1 MKAQI
6 FSVGTEIL
14 LGNITDTNSKFIG
27 QKLTEYGIDVYKM
40 VTIGDNFDRLYQE
53 MKNAYGKVDYIFV
66 TGGLGPTED
75 DISKEVA
82 IKVIGKEDQVEIDK
96 KSKERIESYF
106 SNNKK
111 AVKVNLKQAKFPK
124 GAIILDNDKGTA
136 PGCIMGDKTKIIL
149 LPGPP
154 REMEYMFENKLSSYL
169 KKDAIIKSKNL
180 RIGLLGEW
188 DMANRIDLSSTN
200 PTISPYFDNEG
211 GFLRITAKAKS
222 EKEADFLLNEKE
234 KEVKNVFGNFGIVL
248 LAAIFTLACLTT
260 CIGLITSGGEYFESL
275 FNQKLSYRKWVLVW
289 TLFSF
294 LMANFGLNKLLEF
307 SVPLLTIIYP
317 VALVLILMGI
327 SHDFI
332 NYSKESYLFTASL
345 SVLIPLVEVLN
356 NSFGIK
362 LWFVTNLVESLP
374 LYKEGLS
381 WLLPSLFVLVI
392 TTVVFKFL
400 YTFKENEKIKERY

>member
-40 VTIGDNFDRLYQE
+40 TTIGDNFDRLYQA

-234 KEVKNVFGNFGIVL
+234 KEVKNIFGNLFISDDGLRKEETLINL
-248 LAAIFTLACLTT
+248 LKERNEKVST
-260 CIGLITSGGEYFESL
+260 CESITGGLIASSIIDISGASEVIE
-275 FNQKLSYRKWVLVW
+275 
-289 TLFSF
+289 
-294 LMANFGLNKLLEF
+294 
-307 SVPLLTIIYP
+307 
-317 VALVLILMGI
+317 
-327 SHDFI
+327 
-332 NYSKESYLFTASL
+332 ESY
-345 SVLIPLVEVLN
+345 
-356 NSFGIK
+356 
-362 LWFVTNLVESLP
+362 
-374 LYKEGLS
+374 
-381 WLLPSLFVLVI
+381 I
-392 TTVVFKFL
+392 T
-400 YTFKENEKIKERY
+400 YSDKIKEKILNVSRETLEKYSAVSVECANEMIEGLYKITNSSLCIGSTGYAHKGEVFLAIKYKNQKVIKKFQFSADRNKARLFAKNRALDLAIIIMRGKYEDNIDI

>member
-1 MKAQI
+1 MEAQI

-40 VTIGDNFDRLYQE
+40 TTIGDNFDRLYQA

-234 KEVKNVFGNFGIVL
+234 KEVKNVFGNLFISDDGLRKEETLINL
-248 LAAIFTLACLTT
+248 LKERNEKVST
-260 CIGLITSGGEYFESL
+260 CESITGGLIASSIIDISGASEVIE
-275 FNQKLSYRKWVLVW
+275 
-289 TLFSF
+289 
-294 LMANFGLNKLLEF
+294 
-307 SVPLLTIIYP
+307 
-317 VALVLILMGI
+317 
-327 SHDFI
+327 
-332 NYSKESYLFTASL
+332 ESY
-345 SVLIPLVEVLN
+345 
-356 NSFGIK
+356 
-362 LWFVTNLVESLP
+362 
-374 LYKEGLS
+374 
-381 WLLPSLFVLVI
+381 I
-392 TTVVFKFL
+392 T
-400 YTFKENEKIKERY
+400 YSDKIKEKILNVSRETLDKYSAVSVECANEMIEGLYKITNSSLCIGSTGYAHKGEVILAIKYKNQKVIKKFQFSADRNKARLFAKNRALDLAIIIMRGKYEDNIDI

>member
-27 QKLTEYGIDVYKM
+27 QKLKEYGIDVYKM
-40 VTIGDNFDRLYQE
+40 TTIGDNFDRLYQA

-96 KSKERIESYF
+96 KSKERIERYF

-111 AVKVNLKQAKFPK
+111 AVKVNLKQARFPK

-136 PGCIMGDKTKIIL
+136 PGCIIGDKTKIIL

-154 REMEYMFENKLSSYL
+154 REMEYMFENKLSTYL

-234 KEVKNVFGNFGIVL
+234 KEVKNVFGNLFISDDGLRKEETLINL
-248 LAAIFTLACLTT
+248 LKERNEKVST
-260 CIGLITSGGEYFESL
+260 CESITGGFIASSLIDISGASNVIE
-275 FNQKLSYRKWVLVW
+275 
-289 TLFSF
+289 
-294 LMANFGLNKLLEF
+294 
-307 SVPLLTIIYP
+307 
-317 VALVLILMGI
+317 
-327 SHDFI
+327 
-332 NYSKESYLFTASL
+332 ESY
-345 SVLIPLVEVLN
+345 
-356 NSFGIK
+356 
-362 LWFVTNLVESLP
+362 
-374 LYKEGLS
+374 
-381 WLLPSLFVLVI
+381 I
-392 TTVVFKFL
+392 T
-400 YTFKENEKIKERY
+400 YSDKIKEKILNVSRETLEKYSAVSIECANEMVEGLYEITKSSLCIGSTGYAHKGEVILAIKYKNQKVIKKFQFSADRNKARLFAKNRALDLAIIIMRGKYEDNIDI

>member
-40 VTIGDNFDRLYQE
+40 TTIGDNFDRLYQA

-234 KEVKNVFGNFGIVL
+234 KEVKNIFGNLFISDDGLRKEETLINL
-248 LAAIFTLACLTT
+248 LKERNEKVST
-260 CIGLITSGGEYFESL
+260 CESITGGLIASSIIDISGASNVIE
-275 FNQKLSYRKWVLVW
+275 
-289 TLFSF
+289 
-294 LMANFGLNKLLEF
+294 
-307 SVPLLTIIYP
+307 
-317 VALVLILMGI
+317 
-327 SHDFI
+327 
-332 NYSKESYLFTASL
+332 ESY
-345 SVLIPLVEVLN
+345 
-356 NSFGIK
+356 
-362 LWFVTNLVESLP
+362 
-374 LYKEGLS
+374 
-381 WLLPSLFVLVI
+381 I
-392 TTVVFKFL
+392 T
-400 YTFKENEKIKERY
+400 YSDKIKEKILNVSRETLEKYSAVSVECANEMIEGLYKITNSSLCIGSTGYAHKGEVFLAIKYKNQKVIKKFQFSADRNKARLFAKNRALDLAIIIMRGKYEDNIDI

>member
-40 VTIGDNFDRLYQE
+40 VTIGDNFDRLFQA

-188 DMANRIDLSSTN
+188 YMANRIDLSSTN

-222 EKEADFLLNEKE
+222 EKDADFLLNEKE
-234 KEVKNVFGNFGIVL
+234 KEVKNVFGNLFISDDGLRKEETLINL
-248 LAAIFTLACLTT
+248 LKERNEKVST
-260 CIGLITSGGEYFESL
+260 CESITGGLIASSIIDISGASDVIE
-275 FNQKLSYRKWVLVW
+275 
-289 TLFSF
+289 
-294 LMANFGLNKLLEF
+294 
-307 SVPLLTIIYP
+307 
-317 VALVLILMGI
+317 
-327 SHDFI
+327 
-332 NYSKESYLFTASL
+332 ESY
-345 SVLIPLVEVLN
+345 
-356 NSFGIK
+356 
-362 LWFVTNLVESLP
+362 
-374 LYKEGLS
+374 
-381 WLLPSLFVLVI
+381 I
-392 TTVVFKFL
+392 T
-400 YTFKENEKIKERY
+400 YSDKIKEKILNVSRETLEKYSAVSVECANEMVEGLYKITKSSLCIGSTGYAHKGEVILAIKYKNQKVIKKFQFSADRNKARLFAKNRAMDLAILMMRGKYEDDIDI

>member
-40 VTIGDNFDRLYQE
+40 VTIGDNFDRLFQA

-96 KSKERIESYF
+96 KSKERIERYF
-106 SNNKK
+106 SDNKK
-111 AVKVNLKQAKFPK
+111 AIKVNLKQAKFPK

-136 PGCIMGDKTKIIL
+136 PGCIIGDKTKIIL

-154 REMEYMFENKLSSYL
+154 REMEYMFENKLSTYL

-234 KEVKNVFGNFGIVL
+234 KEVKNIFGNLFISDDGLRKEETLINL
-248 LAAIFTLACLTT
+248 LKERNEKVSTCESITGGLIASSIIDISGASEVIEESYITYSDRIKEKILNVSRETLEKYSAVSVECANEMVEGLYKITNSSL
-260 CIGLITSGGEYFESL
+260 CIGSTGYAHKGEVILAIKYK
-275 FNQKLSYRKWVLVW
+275 NQKVIKKFQFSADRNKAR
-289 TLFSF
+289 LFAKNRA
-294 LMANFGLNKLLEF
+294 LDLA
-307 SVPLLTIIYP
+307 IIIMRGKYEDN
-317 VALVLILMGI
+317 IDI
-327 SHDFI
+327 
-332 NYSKESYLFTASL
+332 
-345 SVLIPLVEVLN
+345 
-356 NSFGIK
+356 
-362 LWFVTNLVESLP
+362 
-374 LYKEGLS
+374 
-381 WLLPSLFVLVI
+381 
-392 TTVVFKFL
+392 
-400 YTFKENEKIKERY
+400 

>member
-40 VTIGDNFDRLYQE
+40 VTIGDNFDRLYQA

-234 KEVKNVFGNFGIVL
+234 KEVKNVFGNLFISDDGLRKEETLINL
-248 LAAIFTLACLTT
+248 LKERNEKVSTCESITGGLIASSIIDISGASEVIEESYITYSDRIKEKILNVSRETLEKYSAVSVECANEMIEGLYKITNSSL
-260 CIGLITSGGEYFESL
+260 CIGSTGYAHKGEVILAIKYK
-275 FNQKLSYRKWVLVW
+275 NQKVIKKFQFSADRNKAR
-289 TLFSF
+289 LFAKNRA
-294 LMANFGLNKLLEF
+294 LDLA
-307 SVPLLTIIYP
+307 IIIMRGKYEDN
-317 VALVLILMGI
+317 IDI
-327 SHDFI
+327 
-332 NYSKESYLFTASL
+332 
-345 SVLIPLVEVLN
+345 
-356 NSFGIK
+356 
-362 LWFVTNLVESLP
+362 
-374 LYKEGLS
+374 
-381 WLLPSLFVLVI
+381 
-392 TTVVFKFL
+392 
-400 YTFKENEKIKERY
+400 

>member
-14 LGNITDTNSKFIG
+14 LGNIIDTNSKFIG
-27 QKLTEYGIDVYKM
+27 QKLTEFGIDVYKM
-40 VTIGDNFDRLYQE
+40 VTIGDNFDRLFQE

-96 KSKERIESYF
+96 KSKERIERYF

-169 KKDAIIKSKNL
+169 KKDAVIKSKNL

-222 EKEADFLLNEKE
+222 EKDADFLLNEKE
-234 KEVKNVFGNFGIVL
+234 KEVKNVFGNLFISDDGLRKEETLINL
-248 LAAIFTLACLTT
+248 LKERNEKVST
-260 CIGLITSGGEYFESL
+260 CESITGGLIASS
-275 FNQKLSYRKWVLVW
+275 
-289 TLFSF
+289 
-294 LMANFGLNKLLEF
+294 
-307 SVPLLTIIYP
+307 IID
-317 VALVLILMGI
+317 I
-327 SHDFI
+327 SAASDVI
-332 NYSKESYLFTASL
+332 EESY
-345 SVLIPLVEVLN
+345 
-356 NSFGIK
+356 
-362 LWFVTNLVESLP
+362 
-374 LYKEGLS
+374 
-381 WLLPSLFVLVI
+381 I
-392 TTVVFKFL
+392 T
-400 YTFKENEKIKERY
+400 YSDKIKEKILNVSRETLDKYSAVSVECANEMVEGLYKITKSSLCIGSTGYAHKGEVILAIKYKNQKVIKKFQFSADRNKARLFAKNRALDLAIIIMRGKYEDNIDI

>member
-27 QKLTEYGIDVYKM
+27 QKLTEFGIDVYKM
-40 VTIGDNFDRLYQE
+40 VTIGDNFDRLYQA

-82 IKVIGKEDQVEIDK
+82 IKVIGKEEQVEIDK

-136 PGCIMGDKTKIIL
+136 PGCIMGDRTKIIL

-234 KEVKNVFGNFGIVL
+234 KEVKNVFGNLFISDDGLRKEETLINL
-248 LAAIFTLACLTT
+248 LKERNEKVST
-260 CIGLITSGGEYFESL
+260 CESITGGLIASSIIDISGASEVIE
-275 FNQKLSYRKWVLVW
+275 
-289 TLFSF
+289 
-294 LMANFGLNKLLEF
+294 
-307 SVPLLTIIYP
+307 
-317 VALVLILMGI
+317 
-327 SHDFI
+327 
-332 NYSKESYLFTASL
+332 ESY
-345 SVLIPLVEVLN
+345 
-356 NSFGIK
+356 
-362 LWFVTNLVESLP
+362 
-374 LYKEGLS
+374 
-381 WLLPSLFVLVI
+381 I
-392 TTVVFKFL
+392 T
-400 YTFKENEKIKERY
+400 YSDKIKEKILNVSRETLEKYSAVSVECANEMIEGLYKITNSSLCIGSTGYAHKGEVILAIKYKNQKVIKKFQFSADRNKARLFAKNRALDLAIIIMRGKYEDNIDI

>member
-40 VTIGDNFDRLYQE
+40 VTIGDNFDRMYQA

-82 IKVIGKEDQVEIDK
+82 IKVIGKEDRVEIDK

-234 KEVKNVFGNFGIVL
+234 KEVKNVFGNLFISDDGLRKEETLINL
-248 LAAIFTLACLTT
+248 LKERNEKVST
-260 CIGLITSGGEYFESL
+260 CESITGGLIASSIIDISGASEVIE
-275 FNQKLSYRKWVLVW
+275 
-289 TLFSF
+289 
-294 LMANFGLNKLLEF
+294 
-307 SVPLLTIIYP
+307 
-317 VALVLILMGI
+317 
-327 SHDFI
+327 
-332 NYSKESYLFTASL
+332 ESY
-345 SVLIPLVEVLN
+345 
-356 NSFGIK
+356 
-362 LWFVTNLVESLP
+362 
-374 LYKEGLS
+374 
-381 WLLPSLFVLVI
+381 I
-392 TTVVFKFL
+392 T
-400 YTFKENEKIKERY
+400 YSDKIKEKILNVSRETLEKYSAVSVECANEMVEGLYKITNSSLCIGSTGYAHKGEVILAIKYKNQKVIKKFQFSADRNKARLFAKNRALDLAIIIMRGKYEDNIDI

>member
-27 QKLTEYGIDVYKM
+27 QKLTEYGIDIYKM
-40 VTIGDNFDRLYQE
+40 VTIGDNFDRLYQA

-234 KEVKNVFGNFGIVL
+234 KEVKNVFGNLFISDDGLRKEETLINL
-248 LAAIFTLACLTT
+248 LKERNEKVST
-260 CIGLITSGGEYFESL
+260 CESITGGLIASSIIDISGASEVIE
-275 FNQKLSYRKWVLVW
+275 
-289 TLFSF
+289 
-294 LMANFGLNKLLEF
+294 
-307 SVPLLTIIYP
+307 
-317 VALVLILMGI
+317 
-327 SHDFI
+327 
-332 NYSKESYLFTASL
+332 ESY
-345 SVLIPLVEVLN
+345 
-356 NSFGIK
+356 
-362 LWFVTNLVESLP
+362 
-374 LYKEGLS
+374 
-381 WLLPSLFVLVI
+381 I
-392 TTVVFKFL
+392 T
-400 YTFKENEKIKERY
+400 YSDKIKEKILNVSRETLEKYSAVSVECANEMIEGLYKITNSSLCIGSTGYAHKGEVILAIKYKNQKVIKKFQFSADRNKARLFAKNRALDLAIIIMRGKYEDNIDI

>member
-14 LGNITDTNSKFIG
+14 LGNITDTNSKFIE

-40 VTIGDNFDRLYQE
+40 VTIGDNFDRLYQA

-136 PGCIMGDKTKIIL
+136 PGCIMGDKTRIIL

-234 KEVKNVFGNFGIVL
+234 KEVKNIFGNLFISDDGLRKEETLINL
-248 LAAIFTLACLTT
+248 LKERNEKVST
-260 CIGLITSGGEYFESL
+260 CESITGGLIASSIIDISGASNVIE
-275 FNQKLSYRKWVLVW
+275 
-289 TLFSF
+289 
-294 LMANFGLNKLLEF
+294 
-307 SVPLLTIIYP
+307 
-317 VALVLILMGI
+317 
-327 SHDFI
+327 
-332 NYSKESYLFTASL
+332 ESY
-345 SVLIPLVEVLN
+345 
-356 NSFGIK
+356 
-362 LWFVTNLVESLP
+362 
-374 LYKEGLS
+374 
-381 WLLPSLFVLVI
+381 I
-392 TTVVFKFL
+392 T
-400 YTFKENEKIKERY
+400 YSDKIKEKILNVSRETLEKYSAVSVECANEMVEGLYKITKSSLCIGSTGYAHKGEVILAIKYKNQKVIKKFQFSADRNKARLFAKNRALDLAIIIMRGKYEDNIDI

>member
-40 VTIGDNFDRLYQE
+40 VTIGDNFDRLYKE

-96 KSKERIESYF
+96 KSKERIERYF
-106 SNNKK
+106 SDNKK
-111 AVKVNLKQAKFPK
+111 AVKVNLKQARFPK

-154 REMEYMFENKLSSYL
+154 REMEYMFENKLSTYL

-234 KEVKNVFGNFGIVL
+234 KEVKNVFGNLFISDDGLRKEETLINL
-248 LAAIFTLACLTT
+248 LKERNEKVST
-260 CIGLITSGGEYFESL
+260 CESITGGLIASSIIDISGASDVIE
-275 FNQKLSYRKWVLVW
+275 
-289 TLFSF
+289 
-294 LMANFGLNKLLEF
+294 
-307 SVPLLTIIYP
+307 
-317 VALVLILMGI
+317 
-327 SHDFI
+327 
-332 NYSKESYLFTASL
+332 ESY
-345 SVLIPLVEVLN
+345 
-356 NSFGIK
+356 
-362 LWFVTNLVESLP
+362 
-374 LYKEGLS
+374 
-381 WLLPSLFVLVI
+381 I
-392 TTVVFKFL
+392 T
-400 YTFKENEKIKERY
+400 YSDKIKEKILNVSRETLEKYSAVSVECANEMVEGLYEITKSPLCIGSTGYAHKGEVILAIKYKNQKVIKKFQFSADRNKARLFTKNRALDLAIIIMRGKYEDNIDI

>member
-40 VTIGDNFDRLYQE
+40 VTIGDNFDRLYQA

-234 KEVKNVFGNFGIVL
+234 KEVKNVFGNLFISDDGLRKEETLINL
-248 LAAIFTLACLTT
+248 LKERNEKVST
-260 CIGLITSGGEYFESL
+260 CESITGGLIASSIIDISGASEVIE
-275 FNQKLSYRKWVLVW
+275 
-289 TLFSF
+289 
-294 LMANFGLNKLLEF
+294 
-307 SVPLLTIIYP
+307 
-317 VALVLILMGI
+317 
-327 SHDFI
+327 
-332 NYSKESYLFTASL
+332 ESY
-345 SVLIPLVEVLN
+345 
-356 NSFGIK
+356 
-362 LWFVTNLVESLP
+362 
-374 LYKEGLS
+374 
-381 WLLPSLFVLVI
+381 I
-392 TTVVFKFL
+392 T
-400 YTFKENEKIKERY
+400 YSDKIKEKILNVSRETLDKYSAVSVECANEMIEGLYKITNSSLCIGSTGYAHKGEVILAIKYKNQKVIKKFQFSADRNKARLFAKNRALDLAIIIMRGKYEDNIDI

>member
-40 VTIGDNFDRLYQE
+40 VTIGDNFDRLFQE

-234 KEVKNVFGNFGIVL
+234 KEVKNIFGNLFISDDGLRKEETLINL
-248 LAAIFTLACLTT
+248 LKERNEKVST
-260 CIGLITSGGEYFESL
+260 CESITGGLIASSIIDISGASEVIE
-275 FNQKLSYRKWVLVW
+275 
-289 TLFSF
+289 
-294 LMANFGLNKLLEF
+294 
-307 SVPLLTIIYP
+307 
-317 VALVLILMGI
+317 
-327 SHDFI
+327 
-332 NYSKESYLFTASL
+332 ESY
-345 SVLIPLVEVLN
+345 
-356 NSFGIK
+356 
-362 LWFVTNLVESLP
+362 
-374 LYKEGLS
+374 
-381 WLLPSLFVLVI
+381 I
-392 TTVVFKFL
+392 T
-400 YTFKENEKIKERY
+400 YSDKIKEKILNVSRETLEKYSAVSVECANEMIEGLYKITNSSLCIGSTGYAHKGEVILAIKYKNQKVIKKFQFSADRNKARLFAKNRALDLAIIIMRGKYEDNIDI

>member
-40 VTIGDNFDRLYQE
+40 TTIGDNFDRLYQA

-169 KKDAIIKSKNL
+169 KKDAVIKSKNL

-234 KEVKNVFGNFGIVL
+234 KEVKNVFGNLFISDDGLRKEETLINL
-248 LAAIFTLACLTT
+248 LKERNEKVST
-260 CIGLITSGGEYFESL
+260 CESITGGLIASSIIDISGASNVIE
-275 FNQKLSYRKWVLVW
+275 
-289 TLFSF
+289 
-294 LMANFGLNKLLEF
+294 
-307 SVPLLTIIYP
+307 
-317 VALVLILMGI
+317 
-327 SHDFI
+327 
-332 NYSKESYLFTASL
+332 ESY
-345 SVLIPLVEVLN
+345 
-356 NSFGIK
+356 
-362 LWFVTNLVESLP
+362 
-374 LYKEGLS
+374 
-381 WLLPSLFVLVI
+381 I
-392 TTVVFKFL
+392 T
-400 YTFKENEKIKERY
+400 YSDKIKEKILNVSRETLEKYSAVSVECAKEMVEGLYKITNSSLCIGSTGYAHKGEVILAIKYKNQKVIKKFQFSADRNKARLFAKNRALDLAIIIMRGKYEDNIDI

>member
-40 VTIGDNFDRLYQE
+40 VTIGDNFDRLYQA

-136 PGCIMGDKTKIIL
+136 PGCIMGDKTRIIL

-180 RIGLLGEW
+180 RIGFLGEW

-234 KEVKNVFGNFGIVL
+234 KEVKNIFGNLFISDDGLRKEETLINL
-248 LAAIFTLACLTT
+248 LKERNEKVST
-260 CIGLITSGGEYFESL
+260 CESITGGLIASSIIDISGASNVIE
-275 FNQKLSYRKWVLVW
+275 
-289 TLFSF
+289 
-294 LMANFGLNKLLEF
+294 
-307 SVPLLTIIYP
+307 
-317 VALVLILMGI
+317 
-327 SHDFI
+327 
-332 NYSKESYLFTASL
+332 ESY
-345 SVLIPLVEVLN
+345 
-356 NSFGIK
+356 
-362 LWFVTNLVESLP
+362 
-374 LYKEGLS
+374 
-381 WLLPSLFVLVI
+381 I
-392 TTVVFKFL
+392 T
-400 YTFKENEKIKERY
+400 YSDKIKEKILNVSRETLEKYSAVSVECANEMIEGLYKITNSSLCIGSTGYAHKGEVILAIKYKNQKVIKKFQFSADRNKARLFAKNRALDLAIIIMRGKYEDNIDI

>member
-40 VTIGDNFDRLYQE
+40 VTIGDNFDRLYQA

-200 PTISPYFDNEG
+200 PTISPYFDDEG

-234 KEVKNVFGNFGIVL
+234 KKVKNIFGNLFISDDGLRKEETLINL
-248 LAAIFTLACLTT
+248 LKERNEKVSTCESITGGLIASSIIDISGASEVIEESYITYSDRIKEKILNVSRETLEKYSAVSVECANEMVEGLYKITNSSL
-260 CIGLITSGGEYFESL
+260 CIGSTGYAHKGEVILAIKYK
-275 FNQKLSYRKWVLVW
+275 NQKVIKKFQFSADRNKAR
-289 TLFSF
+289 LFAKNRA
-294 LMANFGLNKLLEF
+294 LDLA
-307 SVPLLTIIYP
+307 IIIMRGKYEDN
-317 VALVLILMGI
+317 IDI
-327 SHDFI
+327 
-332 NYSKESYLFTASL
+332 
-345 SVLIPLVEVLN
+345 
-356 NSFGIK
+356 
-362 LWFVTNLVESLP
+362 
-374 LYKEGLS
+374 
-381 WLLPSLFVLVI
+381 
-392 TTVVFKFL
+392 
-400 YTFKENEKIKERY
+400 

>member
-40 VTIGDNFDRLYQE
+40 TTIGDNFDRLYQA

-234 KEVKNVFGNFGIVL
+234 KEVKNVFGNLFISDDGLRKEETLINL
-248 LAAIFTLACLTT
+248 LKERNEKVST
-260 CIGLITSGGEYFESL
+260 CESITGGLIASSIIDISGASEVIE
-275 FNQKLSYRKWVLVW
+275 
-289 TLFSF
+289 
-294 LMANFGLNKLLEF
+294 
-307 SVPLLTIIYP
+307 
-317 VALVLILMGI
+317 
-327 SHDFI
+327 
-332 NYSKESYLFTASL
+332 ESY
-345 SVLIPLVEVLN
+345 
-356 NSFGIK
+356 
-362 LWFVTNLVESLP
+362 
-374 LYKEGLS
+374 
-381 WLLPSLFVLVI
+381 I
-392 TTVVFKFL
+392 T
-400 YTFKENEKIKERY
+400 YSDKIKEKILNVSRETLEKYSAVSVECANEMIEGLYKITNSSLCIGSTGYAHKGEVILAIKYKNKKVIKKFQFSADRNKARLFAKNRAFDLAIIIMRGKYEDNIDI

>member
-40 VTIGDNFDRLYQE
+40 VTIGDNFDRLFQA

-82 IKVIGKEDQVEIDK
+82 IKVIGKEDQVKIDK

-111 AVKVNLKQAKFPK
+111 AVKVNLKQTKFPK
-124 GAIILDNDKGTA
+124 GAIILDNEKGTA

-234 KEVKNVFGNFGIVL
+234 KEVKNVFGSLFISDDGLRKEETLINL
-248 LAAIFTLACLTT
+248 LKERNEKVST
-260 CIGLITSGGEYFESL
+260 CESITGGLIASSIIDISGASEVIE
-275 FNQKLSYRKWVLVW
+275 
-289 TLFSF
+289 
-294 LMANFGLNKLLEF
+294 
-307 SVPLLTIIYP
+307 
-317 VALVLILMGI
+317 
-327 SHDFI
+327 
-332 NYSKESYLFTASL
+332 ESY
-345 SVLIPLVEVLN
+345 
-356 NSFGIK
+356 
-362 LWFVTNLVESLP
+362 
-374 LYKEGLS
+374 
-381 WLLPSLFVLVI
+381 I
-392 TTVVFKFL
+392 T
-400 YTFKENEKIKERY
+400 YSDKIKEKILNVSRETLDKYSAVSVECANEMVEGLYKITNSSLCIGSTGYAHKGEVILAIKYKNQKVIKKFQFSADRNKARLFAKNRALDLAIIIMRGKYEDNINI

>member
-40 VTIGDNFDRLYQE
+40 TTIGDNFDRLYQV
-53 MKNAYGKVDYIFV
+53 MKNTYGKVDYIFV

-96 KSKERIESYF
+96 KSKERIKSYF

-234 KEVKNVFGNFGIVL
+234 KEVKNIFGNLFISDDGLRKEETLINL
-248 LAAIFTLACLTT
+248 LKERNEKVST
-260 CIGLITSGGEYFESL
+260 CESITGGLIASSIIDISGASDVIE
-275 FNQKLSYRKWVLVW
+275 
-289 TLFSF
+289 
-294 LMANFGLNKLLEF
+294 
-307 SVPLLTIIYP
+307 
-317 VALVLILMGI
+317 
-327 SHDFI
+327 
-332 NYSKESYLFTASL
+332 ESY
-345 SVLIPLVEVLN
+345 
-356 NSFGIK
+356 
-362 LWFVTNLVESLP
+362 
-374 LYKEGLS
+374 
-381 WLLPSLFVLVI
+381 I
-392 TTVVFKFL
+392 T
-400 YTFKENEKIKERY
+400 YSDKIKEKILNVSRETLEKYSAVSVECANEMVEGLYKITKSSLCIGSTGYAHKGEVILAIKYKNQKVIKKFQFSADRNKARLFGKNRALDLAIIIMRGKYEDNIDI

>member
-40 VTIGDNFDRLYQE
+40 VTIGDNFDRLYQA

-234 KEVKNVFGNFGIVL
+234 KEVKNVFGSLFISDDGLRKEETLINL
-248 LAAIFTLACLTT
+248 LKERNEKVST
-260 CIGLITSGGEYFESL
+260 CESITGGLIASSIIDISGASNVIE
-275 FNQKLSYRKWVLVW
+275 
-289 TLFSF
+289 
-294 LMANFGLNKLLEF
+294 
-307 SVPLLTIIYP
+307 
-317 VALVLILMGI
+317 
-327 SHDFI
+327 
-332 NYSKESYLFTASL
+332 ESY
-345 SVLIPLVEVLN
+345 
-356 NSFGIK
+356 
-362 LWFVTNLVESLP
+362 
-374 LYKEGLS
+374 
-381 WLLPSLFVLVI
+381 I
-392 TTVVFKFL
+392 T
-400 YTFKENEKIKERY
+400 YSDKIKEKILNVSRETLEKYSAVSVECANEMIEGLYKITNSSLCIGSTGYAHKGEVILAIKYKNQKVIKKFQFSADRNKARLFAKNRALDLAIIIMRGKYEDNIDI

>member
-40 VTIGDNFDRLYQE
+40 TTIGDNFDRLYQA

-82 IKVIGKEDQVEIDK
+82 IKVIGKEDQVEINK
-96 KSKERIESYF
+96 KSKERIERYF

-136 PGCIMGDKTKIIL
+136 PGCIMGDKTRIIL

-234 KEVKNVFGNFGIVL
+234 KEVKNVFGNLFISDDGLRKEETLINL
-248 LAAIFTLACLTT
+248 LKERNEKVST
-260 CIGLITSGGEYFESL
+260 CESITGGLIASSIIDISGASNVIE
-275 FNQKLSYRKWVLVW
+275 
-289 TLFSF
+289 
-294 LMANFGLNKLLEF
+294 
-307 SVPLLTIIYP
+307 
-317 VALVLILMGI
+317 
-327 SHDFI
+327 
-332 NYSKESYLFTASL
+332 ESY
-345 SVLIPLVEVLN
+345 
-356 NSFGIK
+356 
-362 LWFVTNLVESLP
+362 
-374 LYKEGLS
+374 
-381 WLLPSLFVLVI
+381 I
-392 TTVVFKFL
+392 T
-400 YTFKENEKIKERY
+400 YSDKIKEKILNVSRETLEKYSAVSVECANEMIEGLYKITNSSLCIGSTGYAHKGEVILAIKYKNQKVIKKFQFSADRNKARLFAKNRALDLAIIIMRGKYEDNIDI

>member
-40 VTIGDNFDRLYQE
+40 TTIGDNFDRLYQAI
-53 MKNAYGKVDYIFV
+53 KNAYGKVDYIFV

-96 KSKERIESYF
+96 KSKERIERYF

-154 REMEYMFENKLSSYL
+154 REMEYMFENKLSTYL

-234 KEVKNVFGNFGIVL
+234 KEVKNVFGNLFISDDGLRKEETLINL
-248 LAAIFTLACLTT
+248 LKERNEKVST
-260 CIGLITSGGEYFESL
+260 CESITGGLIASSLIDISGASDVIE
-275 FNQKLSYRKWVLVW
+275 
-289 TLFSF
+289 
-294 LMANFGLNKLLEF
+294 
-307 SVPLLTIIYP
+307 
-317 VALVLILMGI
+317 
-327 SHDFI
+327 
-332 NYSKESYLFTASL
+332 ESY
-345 SVLIPLVEVLN
+345 
-356 NSFGIK
+356 
-362 LWFVTNLVESLP
+362 
-374 LYKEGLS
+374 
-381 WLLPSLFVLVI
+381 I
-392 TTVVFKFL
+392 T
-400 YTFKENEKIKERY
+400 YSDKIKEKILNVSRETLEKYSAVSVECANEMVEGLYEITKSSLCIGSTGYAHKGEVILAIKYKNQKVIKKFQFSADRNKARLFAKNRALDLAIIIMRGKYEDNIDI

>member
-40 VTIGDNFDRLYQE
+40 TTIGDNFDRLYQA

-111 AVKVNLKQAKFPK
+111 AVKVNLKQTKFPK

-222 EKEADFLLNEKE
+222 EKETDFLLNEKE
-234 KEVKNVFGNFGIVL
+234 KEVKNVFGNLFISDDGLRKEETLINL
-248 LAAIFTLACLTT
+248 LKERNEKVST
-260 CIGLITSGGEYFESL
+260 CESITGGLIASSIIDISGASNVIE
-275 FNQKLSYRKWVLVW
+275 
-289 TLFSF
+289 
-294 LMANFGLNKLLEF
+294 
-307 SVPLLTIIYP
+307 
-317 VALVLILMGI
+317 
-327 SHDFI
+327 
-332 NYSKESYLFTASL
+332 ESY
-345 SVLIPLVEVLN
+345 
-356 NSFGIK
+356 
-362 LWFVTNLVESLP
+362 
-374 LYKEGLS
+374 
-381 WLLPSLFVLVI
+381 I
-392 TTVVFKFL
+392 T
-400 YTFKENEKIKERY
+400 YSDKIKEKILNVSRETLEKYSAVSVECANEMVEGLYKITNSSLCIGSTGYAHKGEVILAIKYKNKKVIKKFQFSADRNKARLFAKNRALDLAIIIMRGKYEHNIDI

>member
-96 KSKERIESYF
+96 KSKERIERYF

-111 AVKVNLKQAKFPK
+111 AIKVNLKQTKFPK
-124 GAIILDNDKGTA
+124 GAIILDNEKGTA

-234 KEVKNVFGNFGIVL
+234 KEVKNVFGNLFISDDGLRKEETLINL
-248 LAAIFTLACLTT
+248 LKERNEKVST
-260 CIGLITSGGEYFESL
+260 CESITGGLIASSIIDISGASDVIE
-275 FNQKLSYRKWVLVW
+275 
-289 TLFSF
+289 
-294 LMANFGLNKLLEF
+294 
-307 SVPLLTIIYP
+307 
-317 VALVLILMGI
+317 
-327 SHDFI
+327 
-332 NYSKESYLFTASL
+332 ESY
-345 SVLIPLVEVLN
+345 
-356 NSFGIK
+356 
-362 LWFVTNLVESLP
+362 
-374 LYKEGLS
+374 
-381 WLLPSLFVLVI
+381 I
-392 TTVVFKFL
+392 T
-400 YTFKENEKIKERY
+400 YSDKIKEKILNVSRETLEKYSAVSVECANEMVEGLYKITKSSLCIGSTGYAHKGEVILAIKYKNQKVIKKFQFSADRNKARLFAKNRALDLAIIIMRGKYEDNIDI